1 MSLQIK
7 NSNIRG
13 EELKK
18 KLIIILGVL
27 VTIILV
33 LGVKFYMD
41 EKKLNEE
48 MIEIVYS
55 DEAKEVFEIRLKV
68 LDAKALTEEGIIHS
82 YKIDKESIKHNPMG
96 GINVTLNINNDSE
109 LNITYTINNFNGELS
124 GGASSISEKLSKLLG
139 RWEENK

>member
-1 MSLQIK
+1 M
-7 NSNIRG
+7 
-13 EELKK
+13 KK
-18 KLIIILGVL
+18 KWIIILGIVII
-27 VTIILV
+27 IILG

-41 EKKLNEE
+41 EEKSNKE
-48 MIEIVYS
+48 MMNVVYS
-55 DEAKEVFEIRLKV
+55 DEAKEVFEIRLKA
-68 LDAKALTEEGIIHS
+68 LDAKALTEEGVIHS

-96 GINVTLNINNDSE
+96 GINVTLIINNDSE